1 MTELTQMFELQQSGT
16 FFGSWGGLALA
27 LLGAGLAAVLSGI
40 GSAKG
45 TGMAGEAGAGLLC
58 QDPGKFGKVMILQVI
73 PGTQGLYG
81 LVVWFFALLQMG
93 VFGGNVDP
101 DDRDAYLARVTFTVY
116 EDHCDAPEL
125 TVVPIRLTALD
136 KGTDYRPVVADEAD
150 SARIFK
156 RIMKLS
162 SGMGDFVN
170 GELTAY

>member
-1 MTELTQMFELQQSGT
+1 M
-16 FFGSWGGLALA
+16 
-27 LLGAGLAAVLSGI
+27 
-40 GSAKG
+40 
-45 TGMAGEAGAGLLC
+45 
-58 QDPGKFGKVMILQVI
+58 
-73 PGTQGLYG
+73 
-81 LVVWFFALLQMG
+81 
-93 VFGGNVDP
+93 FGGNVDP

-136 KGTDYRPVVADEAD
+136 KGDGLPPRRRGRGGQRAD
-150 SARIFK
+150 FQ

>member
-1 MTELTQMFELQQSGT
+1 MRITCT
-16 FFGSWGGLALA
+16 
-27 LLGAGLAAVLSGI
+27 
-40 GSAKG
+40 SA
-45 TGMAGEAGAGLLC
+45 
-58 QDPGKFGKVMILQVI
+58 
-73 PGTQGLYG
+73 
-81 LVVWFFALLQMG
+81 
-93 VFGGNVDP
+93 
-101 DDRDAYLARVTFTVY
+101 DDRGIHTQHLSLTLNPDIYITQVAASRTFTVY

-170 GELTAY
+170 GELTAS

>member
-1 MTELTQMFELQQSGT
+1 M
-16 FFGSWGGLALA
+16 
-27 LLGAGLAAVLSGI
+27 
-40 GSAKG
+40 
-45 TGMAGEAGAGLLC
+45 
-58 QDPGKFGKVMILQVI
+58 
-73 PGTQGLYG
+73 
-81 LVVWFFALLQMG
+81 
-93 VFGGNVDP
+93 
-101 DDRDAYLARVTFTVY
+101 TFTVY